1 MPLLFQ
7 DLKHFLR
14 AEQSRMGLRP
24 CTSQGVGFGT
34 FGRGALRDTAP
45 AAANKPSAFTPG
57 SYGVEDDLR
66 IRQERERERREDE
79 GGGGGDGA
87 ISSTDRRPSTSQS
100 CSEQPRQASRLG
112 LRASSRAS
120 ALGGSLSSRPG
131 SVLASARASSRRA
144 LYSRPPNARPL
155 SLPFLLLPST
165 SYRKN
170 KSGDWSPSLSLLRE
184 TTLFREAT
192 SPSMCACVF

>member
-79 GGGGGDGA
+79 GGGGGGDGA

-100 CSEQPRQASRLG
+100 CSELPRQASRLG

-170 KSGDWSPSLSLLRE
+170 KSGDWSPSLSLE

-192 SPSMCACVF
+192 SPSMCACAF